1 MNFEE
6 HISAFLDGA
15 LSPAEETEF
24 LHILSVSP
32 EKRALFHSYLGVQ
45 SAMAADARTSAVPSH
60 LDSAVLAAAGLAA
73 GGAAAGGAA
82 AGGAAAG
89 GAAAGGAAAGG
100 AAALTAAG
108 WWSVTRIISAVI
120 LGLSLFGAGYF
131 LHDRIGT
138 DSSSDTVARDA
149 LTTGDAATDTRNARA
164 ENDAAATDAARVG
177 EELHG
182 DAATEGSNREAV
194 TGSGGGDEAPRII
207 YRNVYVTRVD
217 TVYVADA
224 SGAAAART
232 VERVVDTMSIALVHT
247 AQHQRPLQIIEAP
260 RRDLDVRLPGR
271 IEIELQREH
280 LTTYPYIDYD
290 RLGVDRNQQQF
301 AASAAWIFDRNHAA
315 GVTVGHKSFAMD
327 YYSVDRDSI
336 YLFQQQPALTFGG
349 AFYRLSLPVWTG
361 VTPEL
366 TMMLGGAD
374 FGPILGGRFAVALSP
389 FDQFSIIVGANGTL
403 LAYRYKDKLFTSH
416 SLGLSYGLR
425 YRF

>member
-45 SAMAADARTSAVPSH
+45 SVMAADARSSAVPSH
-60 LDSAVLAAAGLAA
+60 LDSAVLAAAGIV

-89 GAAAGGAAAGG
+89 GAA
-100 AAALTAAG
+100 LTAAG
-108 WWSVTRIISAVI
+108 WWSATRIIGAVI
-120 LGLSLFGAGYF
+120 LGLSLFGAGWY
-131 LHDRIGT
+131 LHDRIAPERGG
-138 DSSSDTVARDA
+138 VPDA
-149 LTTGDAATDTRNARA
+149 NNILTA
-164 ENDAAATDAARVG
+164 EHAATDARS
-177 EELHG
+177 
-182 DAATEGSNREAV
+182 EGSQHNAITATDPDESEAMRGGTAADGRGNASQV
-194 TGSGGGDEAPRII
+194 VSGGGEEAAPRIV

-224 SGAAAART
+224 SGASAPRVVA
-232 VERVVDTMSIALVHT
+232 RVVDTMSIALVHT

-260 RRDLDVRLPGR
+260 RQRTELRLPGR

-301 AASAAWIFDRNHAA
+301 AASAAWRFDRNHAA
-315 GVTVGHKSFAMD
+315 GVTVGQKSFAMD

-336 YLFQQQPALTFGG
+336 YLFQQQPALTYGG
-349 AFYRLSLPVWTG
+349 AFYRFSLPVWTG

-374 FGPILGGRFAVALSP
+374 FGPILGGRLAVALSP
-389 FDQFSIIVGANGTL
+389 IDQFSIFVGANGTL

-416 SLGLSYGLR
+416 SLGLSYGIR

>member
-32 EKRALFHSYLGVQ
+32 EKRALFHSYLSVQ
-45 SAMAADARTSAVPSH
+45 SVIAADARTSAVPSH
-60 LDSAVLAAAGLAA
+60 LDSVVLAAAGI
-73 GGAAAGGAA
+73 AAAGGAA

-89 GAAAGGAAAGG
+89 GAAAGGAA
-100 AAALTAAG
+100 LTAAG
-108 WWSVTRIISAVI
+108 WWSATRIIGAVI
-120 LGLSLFGAGYF
+120 LGLSLFGAGWY
-131 LHDRIGT
+131 LHDRIAPESGGMPA
-138 DSSSDTVARDA
+138 SEQA
-149 LTTGDAATDTRNARA
+149 LTA
-164 ENDAAATDAARVG
+164 ENAATDARSEGSQHSVMTAEDPDESEANRG
-177 EELHG
+177 G
-182 DAATEGSNREAV
+182 TAADDRGAATLAV
-194 TGSGGGDEAPRII
+194 SGGGEEATPRIV

-224 SGAAAART
+224 SGASAPRVVA
-232 VERVVDTMSIALVHT
+232 RVVDTMSIALVHT

-260 RRDLDVRLPGR
+260 RQRTELRLPGR

-301 AASAAWIFDRNHAA
+301 AASAAWRFDRNHAA
-315 GVTVGHKSFAMD
+315 GVTVGQKSFAMD

-349 AFYRLSLPVWTG
+349 AFYRFSLPVWTG

-374 FGPILGGRFAVALSP
+374 HGPILGGRLAVALSP
-389 FDQFSIIVGANGTL
+389 IDQFSIIVGANGTL

-416 SLGLSYGLR
+416 SLGLSYGIR